1 VLEVGVVVDLFL
13 SYRAVS
19 AWEEMIA
26 LVEKMPAPLA
36 DTAMVQEQLALA
48 LNRIGRGENAV
59 GVLTELLARRGA
71 RSETYG
77 ILGRVYKDRWQAAL
91 TDGDTFLA
99 DGLLDHAIEAY
110 RKGFET
116 DWRDAY
122 PGINAVTLME
132 LRTPPVPQ
140 REELLPVVRYAVE
153 RRVVTGKPDYW
164 DYATHLELAVLA
176 KDPQKA
182 RAALTAALPL
192 VREPWEPESTAR
204 NLRLIRKARELR
216 QDTVSWAQEMEE
228 ALERQSKS

>member
-1 VLEVGVVVDLFL
+1 
-13 SYRAVS
+13 
-19 AWEEMIA
+19 
-26 LVEKMPAPLA
+26 
-36 DTAMVQEQLALA
+36 MVQEQLALA

-71 RSETYG
+71 SSETYG

-164 DYATHLELAVLA
+164 DYATLLELAVLA